1 MKIYK
6 GRFSF
11 FFFRISISKIK
22 FQTISSFS
30 FDTRASL
37 YDNPKDPLLIPLNES
52 ANIFFAVSSIVISS

>member
-22 FQTISSFS
+22 FQTTISSFS

-37 YDNPKDPLLIPLNES
+37 IQKDPLLIPLNES
-52 ANIFFAVSSIVISS
+52 ANIFFAVQSIVISS